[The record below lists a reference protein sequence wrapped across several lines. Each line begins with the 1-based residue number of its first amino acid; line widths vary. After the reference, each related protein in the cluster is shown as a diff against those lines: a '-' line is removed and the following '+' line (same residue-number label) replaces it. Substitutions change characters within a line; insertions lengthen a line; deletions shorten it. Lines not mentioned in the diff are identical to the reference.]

1 MAHAGRGPSDGDLNA
16 ARGSVRVLTSATHAE
31 QLQADRAQAS
41 LHHAHPL
48 ALLYRYDADADA
60 SAGDE
65 VALSGHS
72 DAGSDIDM
80 QGSPSASSNNGIWA
94 PMAEPLPQGV
104 HLFGLGAWLPLPRP
118 FPFYIIRGLSFTPLP
133 PPPPPQAVARS
144 LPEAGTYRIT
154 STRTRSRAS
163 SGCR

>member
-1 MAHAGRGPSDGDLNA
+1 M
-16 ARGSVRVLTSATHAE
+16 LTSATHAE

-48 ALLYRYDADADA
+48 ALLYRHDADADA

-80 QGSPSASSNNGIWA
+80 QGSPSASSSGIWA

-118 FPFYIIRGLSFTPLP
+118 FPFYIIRDLSFTPLPP